1 MPGKYS
7 SRFLLHYPTIRIWS
21 LILLFSAII
30 HHQSLAQRVKIDSL
44 KTLLSELNDSSR
56 VDCLNSLSVAY
67 SYLSTDTAL
76 SYSKRAFR
84 EASDLGYERGLVR
97 ALNNEA
103 RIAGHGLHD
112 FALQE
117 KLSREI
123 IYRYKD
129 IKDKEATI
137 EAYLNLALALFI
149 QGAFEGSEETC
160 STIASLSRDAGNQ
173 KYLGESIVIMGCINL
188 ETGNYGKS
196 FEYFNEGL
204 RIFRNIKDSYNT
216 AILLVKLGDLY
227 RLAGDHQTAV
237 SFYFQ
242 SLEHATGPSLSWNP
256 LVDLGDI
263 SYSIEQYD
271 SNSYPDDQYLQVIK
285 SLTVKRGSSDLSRI
299 RKAEMFI
306 ASGDFHNALPLLHT
320 DLQVSIKNNTKSQVM
335 RLLLDL
341 TKAYAGKHDFA
352 QAFSYARE
360 LMRTAKMHKA
370 RQYIRDADWQLY
382 LLHEQLGHTD
392 SAYYYFRQYTIMK
405 DEVALDQFSKRLA
418 IYKAATESEKQQA
431 QIELLNREKL
441 IDQQQLQISGQQLEN
456 ESNYRK
462 VIFAGVMVMGLFGF
476 IVFRNVTLKQ
486 KNEASRREIIE
497 QELNV
502 QRLESERTK
511 SELQQKASELEM
523 QALRAQMN
531 PHFVFNSLS
540 SINRFILQNNR
551 NQASEYLTKF
561 SKLIRLILQNSQVSL
576 IPLESELES
585 LELYLELEAV
595 RFEHHFT
602 YRIIVDD
609 QLDLSGLK
617 VPPLVIQ
624 PYAENAIW
632 HGLMHKED
640 KGTLTIELFEE
651 TEMLCCKITDDGIG
665 RKMAQQKKSKS
676 ANTHKSMGMRITAE
690 RISLLQRQ
698 TNLMTSIT
706 INDLVLPDGNA
717 GGTEVFLKLPLQY
730 D

>member
-1 MPGKYS
+1 MPGKHS
-7 SRFLLHYPTIRIWS
+7 SRFLFDFATIRFWS
-21 LILLFSAII
+21 LLFLLSAIVDN
-30 HHQSLAQRVKIDSL
+30 QSFAQRVKIDSL

-56 VDCLNSLSVAY
+56 VDCLNSLSLAY

-84 EASDLGYERGLVR
+84 EASDLGYERGLVG
-97 ALNNEA
+97 ALNNES

-123 IYRYKD
+123 INRYKS
-129 IKDKEATI
+129 IKDKDVII

-149 QGAFEGSEETC
+149 QGAFEGAEEAC
-160 STIASLSRDAGNQ
+160 STIASLSRSTGDQ
-173 KYLGESIVIMGCINL
+173 KYLGESIAIMGCISL

-204 RIFRNIKDSYNT
+204 RIFRDIKDSYNT

-242 SLEHATGPSLSWNP
+242 SLEYTTGPSLSWNP

-271 SNSYPDDQYLQVIK
+271 SSSYLDDQYLQVIK

-299 RKAEMFI
+299 RKAEMLI
-306 ASGDFHNALPLLHT
+306 ASRDFHNALPLLNAE
-320 DLQVSIKNNTKSQVM
+320 LQMSIKNNTKSQIM

-341 TKAYAGKHDFA
+341 TKAYAGKRDFA
-352 QAFSYARE
+352 QAFSYSRE
-360 LMRTAKMHKA
+360 LMRTAKTHKA
-370 RQYIRDADWQLY
+370 KQYIRDADWQLY
-382 LLHEQLGHTD
+382 LLHEQLRHTD
-392 SAYYYFRQYTIMK
+392 SAYYYFRQYTLMK

-431 QIELLNREKL
+431 HIELLNREKV

-456 ESNYRK
+456 ESNFRK
-462 VIFAGVMVMGLFGF
+462 VIFAGVVVMGLFGF
-476 IVFRNVTLKQ
+476 IVFRNVALKQ
-486 KNEASRREIIE
+486 KNEANRREIIE

-561 SKLIRLILQNSQVSL
+561 SKLIRLILQNSQASL

-585 LELYLELEAV
+585 LGLYLELEAV

-602 YRIIVDD
+602 YKIFVDN
-609 QLDLSGLK
+609 QLDVTALK

-651 TEMLCCKITDDGIG
+651 KEMLCCKITDDGIG

-676 ANTHKSMGMRITAE
+676 ANSHKSMGMRITAE

>member
-1 MPGKYS
+1 ML
-7 SRFLLHYPTIRIWS
+7 FLLSTI
-21 LILLFSAII
+21 ILN
-30 HHQSLAQRVKIDSL
+30 QSFAQRVKIDSL

-56 VDCLNSLSVAY
+56 VDCLNSLSFAY

-76 SYSKRAFR
+76 SYCKRAFR

-97 ALNNEA
+97 ALNSEA

-117 KLSREI
+117 KLSRDI
-123 IYRYKD
+123 IYRFKD

-160 STIASLSRDAGNQ
+160 STIASLSRAAGNQ
-173 KYLGESIVIMGCINL
+173 KYLGESIVIMGCISL

-306 ASGDFHNALPLLHT
+306 ASGDFDNALPLLHT
-320 DLQVSIKNNTKSQVM
+320 ELQVLIKTNTKSQIM

-341 TKAYAGKHDFA
+341 TKVYAGMHDFT

-360 LMRTAKMHKA
+360 LMRTAKTHKA

-382 LLHEQLGHTD
+382 LLHEQLRHTD

-462 VIFAGVMVMGLFGF
+462 VIFAGVMVMGLFVF
-476 IVFRNVTLKQ
+476 IVFRNATLKQ
-486 KNEASRREIIE
+486 KNEANRREIIE

-561 SKLIRLILQNSQVSL
+561 SKLIRLILQNSQASL

-602 YRIIVDD
+602 YKIIVDD
-609 QLDLSGLK
+609 QLDLTGLK

-632 HGLMHKED
+632 HGLMHKAD

-651 TEMLCCKITDDGIG
+651 TETLCCKITDDGIG

>member
-1 MPGKYS
+1 MPGKQS
-7 SRFLLHYPTIRIWS
+7 SRLLFDFATIRIWS
-21 LILLFSAII
+21 MLFFLSTIILN
-30 HHQSLAQRVKIDSL
+30 QSFAQRVKIDSL

-56 VDCLNSLSVAY
+56 VDCLNSLSFAY

-76 SYSKRAFR
+76 SYCKRAFR

-137 EAYLNLALALFI
+137 EAYLNLALSLFI
-149 QGAFEGSEETC
+149 QGAFEDSEETC
-160 STIASLSRDAGNQ
+160 SSIATLSRAAGNQ

-271 SNSYPDDQYLQVIK
+271 SNSYPDDQYFQVIK

-299 RKAEMFI
+299 RKAEMLI
-306 ASGDFHNALPLLHT
+306 ASGDFHNALPLLRT
-320 DLQVSIKNNTKSQVM
+320 ELQVSIKNNTKSQIM

-341 TKAYAGKHDFA
+341 TKVYAGKHDFT
-352 QAFSYARE
+352 QAFSCARE
-360 LMRTAKMHKA
+360 LMRIAKAHKA

-382 LLHEQLGHTD
+382 LLHEQLRHTD

-441 IDQQQLQISGQQLEN
+441 IDQQQLQISAQQLEN

-462 VIFAGVMVMGLFGF
+462 VIFAGVIVMGLFGF

-561 SKLIRLILQNSQVSL
+561 SKLIRLILQNSQASL

-602 YRIIVDD
+602 YKIIVND
-609 QLDLSGLK
+609 QLYLTGLK

-665 RKMAQQKKSKS
+665 RKMAQQQKSKS

-706 INDLVLPDGNA
+706 INDLVFPDGNA